1 MRRMTPNRG
10 RPVAPRKWWRA
21 GLGTLLSAAV
31 VATVIGG
38 TIWLWGSGRID
49 AAMAELKRAAVARSV
64 AAGFVV
70 KDVLLEGRINTSR
83 RRMIAAVR
91 LRRGDPMFGFDPG
104 ALRAR
109 VMALPWVRD
118 ATVERRL
125 PGTVRIRIDE
135 RRPAAL
141 WQRRGRLSL
150 VDDDGRVITTR
161 GLGRFRSLLIVV
173 GKDAP
178 KHVAT
183 LVALLRSEP
192 TLGRRVNAAVR
203 VGGRRWN
210 LKLAGGIAV
219 WLPEQDPLGA
229 WRRLA
234 RLNSR
239 HRLLDRDVKIIDL
252 RLPDRMVVRPGSKGR
267 AVITKSKGNS
277 T

>member
-210 LKLAGGIAV
+210 LKLAGGISV
-219 WLPEQDPLGA
+219 WLPEHDPLGA

-234 RLNSR
+234 RMNLQ
-239 HRLLDRDVKIIDL
+239 HRILDRDVRIIDL
-252 RLPDRMVVRPGSKGR
+252 RLPDRTVVRPGRNGR
-267 AVITKSKGNS
+267 AVITKGKGKS